1 MNIKSIIRIVLSLT
15 VCMTSIFS
23 YVSLQNTVTRLR
35 IQIPKVEK
43 QLLAINDEIS
53 HLQYEV
59 DQFESPDRLMDLACH
74 PDFSHLKHPY
84 LKDIETVPEGVAFTL
99 KKIEKSNTNIV
110 ALPIGKR

>member
-1 MNIKSIIRIVLSLT
+1 MNIKSIIRIILSLA

-23 YVSLQNTVTRLR
+23 YVSLQNTVTRLK
-35 IQIPKVEK
+35 IQIPKIEK

-53 HLQYEV
+53 HLQFEV

-84 LKDIETVPEGVAFTL
+84 LKDIEVVSEGFALTL
-99 KKIEKSNTNIV
+99 KKEKETNTKII